1 MLPSNRTSG
10 LEKSTFDMHIENLPV
25 NREKRSNSVPSNP
38 THPPTHSIHPTP
50 TQTTNRFVEMNVT
63 PPNSTVNPSPPGS
76 IVTDYFNVN
85 NSSSETSSM
94 TKYDNLP
101 KIVQP
106 LEDKIAHQ
114 GDTLTLHC
122 RISDWS
128 TNHTSENQENVG
140 LKWCLNGVKI
150 DQITN
155 TKTKFVT
162 RQFGDIHRLRIINID
177 PAAAGEYSIHIPI
190 APNGPEVI
198 DSCFVKC
205 TSPVGL
211 VLEESSSLSPFKQ
224 PGWAK
229 NAGPDGRPGV
239 DNGPKVIEPNFIL
252 GLRDVTVQ
260 EGEIVILS
268 VEVAGNPE
276 PTVRFFFEDEVGLR
290 VESLAQK
297 FLKP

>member
-1 MLPSNRTSG
+1 MLPSNRTS
-10 LEKSTFDMHIENLPV
+10 LEKSTFDMHIENVAPV

-38 THPPTHSIHPTP
+38 TP
-50 TQTTNRFVEMNVT
+50 TQTRFVEMNVT

-128 TNHTSENQENVG
+128 ANHTSENGENI
-140 LKWCLNGVKI
+140 KWCLNGVKI

-190 APNGPEVI
+190 APSGPEVI

-205 TSPVGL
+205 TSPVGI

-224 PGWAK
+224 AGWVK
-229 NAGPDGRPGV
+229 NGSHDRPPVV
-239 DNGPKVIEPNFIL
+239 DSGPKVIEPNFIL

-276 PTVRFFFEDEVGLR
+276 PTVRFFFEDEVGF
-290 VESLAQK
+290 QK
-297 FLKP
+297 LSFLIG

>member
-25 NREKRSNSVPSNP
+25 NRDKRSNSVPSNP
-38 THPPTHSIHPTP
+38 THSSHPTP

-128 TNHTSENQENVG
+128 ANQENQEGSNMG

-190 APNGPEVI
+190 APSGPEVI

-205 TSPVGL
+205 TSPVGI

-224 PGWAK
+224 TGWTK
-229 NAGPDGRPGV
+229 NDHRQPQVV

-276 PTVRFFFEDEVGLR
+276 PTVRFFFEDEVR
-290 VESLAQK
+290 FSLIG
-297 FLKP
+297 